1 MMSDP
6 PNLRQRMLPGRHSV
20 SASWWLSTRMEV
32 RSIGAVQHAVCEL
45 AGPTV
50 CSVVAEV
57 PQVDH
62 RVGQGLEGI
71 VDIGDDLVANEN
83 APEFVLPSEDAF
95 DGAKALFED
104 GRTEQAFGSA
114 LGGLSA
120 ARVLVDVRYHVA
132 VEGRFAVGFAIV
144 DTVEADGAPSK
155 IDANGTGDAR
165 QLRQCLTQQRRLVAI
180 ARGCDEW
187 RDHIAVAVAKRDNF
201 VALDVLVPA
210 EANVVAALLGDG
222 CGAVAVNDRG
232 VKQVAFEK
240 GLHRTRED
248 GVDAAVGH
256 PAAKRTVDARVVDFG
271 SPIAAR
277 LNRQRLPLTP
287 QVELQ
292 QDVVEDLVQRQ
303 FDVRPPASTRE
314 VRQDKFIKL
323 LETQIRWNPLPLLA
337 LRHFSRQSRRILPE
351 ATGFPRTQCL
361 CALAAD
367 SDFRK
372 TRNQL

>member
-62 RVGQGLEGI
+62 RVDQGLEGI

-83 APEFVLPSEDAF
+83 APEFVLPSEDAL

-104 GRTEQAFGSA
+104 GITEHTFGST
-114 LGGLSA
+114 LGGFSA
-120 ARVLVDVRYHVA
+120 ARVLVDVRNHVA
-132 VEGRFAVGFAIV
+132 VEDRFAVGFAIV
-144 DTVEADGAPSK
+144 DPVEADGAPSK

-187 RDHIAVAVAKRDNF
+187 RDHIAVAVAKRDDF
-201 VALDVLVPA
+201 VAP
-210 EANVVAALLGDG
+210 LLGDG

-256 PAAKRTVDARVVDFG
+256 PAAKRTVDSRVVDFG

-337 LRHFSRQSRRILPE
+337 LRHFARQSRRILPE
-351 ATGFPRTQCL
+351 AAGFHEPSVYAPWQPIQTFGKP
-361 CALAAD
+361 AT
-367 SDFRK
+367 S
-372 TRNQL
+372 